1 MPAPPCAQRVQEQ
14 LLSLIL
20 GRVPLGQLDFLG
32 SNIPAEPGEVRGPGV
47 PEKLGG
53 MGLEGA
59 GEREER
65 VGTLSECTYGSI
77 GDGAWGPGH
86 FARLRLGP
94 LGNAGYW
101 ARLGHSCPC

>member
-1 MPAPPCAQRVQEQ
+1 
-14 LLSLIL
+14 
-20 GRVPLGQLDFLG
+20 
-32 SNIPAEPGEVRGPGV
+32 
-47 PEKLGG
+47 